1 MWTAP
6 AISLWAPWT
15 QHFCGRGVW
24 HFSKIPQNL
33 ACLLQNS
40 LFCCSQVLDVFWFG
54 FLFSPSPFL
63 AETNYL
69 LCVFPLAEVW
79 GEFSVRSAALRYV
92 AWASQERSVQRA
104 AGRRKKLEIC
114 SQAAQ
119 SADWKLRFGGCG
131 GNQRRLTAG
140 VDQEHLLFWLIGHT
154 LFGSNL
160 TAEGLRVFALF
171 SRWANSIIKNTRRW
185 KYFLVYNFAMRIF
198 NYEPWQGR
206 NENYFMLHTNLISL
220 PERELWKKRP
230 PKYPQRV

>member
-24 HFSKIPQNL
+24 RFSKIPQNL

-54 FLFSPSPFL
+54 FPPPAAPFL
-63 AETNYL
+63 AEILTLHLSISWRRRWIFGASATLQYM
-69 LCVFPLAEVW
+69 AW
-79 GEFSVRSAALRYV
+79 GKQMS
-92 AWASQERSVQRA
+92 SVQRA
-104 AGRRKKLEIC
+104 AGRSKKLEVY

-119 SADWKLRFGGCG
+119 STDRKLRFGGCG
-131 GNQRRLTAG
+131 GNRRRLTAEA
-140 VDQEHLLFWLIGHT
+140 DYEHLLSWLIGYT

-171 SRWANSIIKNTRRW
+171 SRWAKFIIKNTWCW
-185 KYFLVYNFAMRIF
+185 KYFLVYNSAMRIF
-198 NYEPWQGR
+198 NYEPGRGR
-206 NENYFMLHTNLISL
+206 NEKYFMLCNNLTSL
-220 PERELWKKRP
+220 PKRDWWGKKYP
-230 PKYPQRV
+230 PKYSQRV